1 MKNEK
6 RKTGINRRFFFPP
19 LIIVGILSWL
29 TVADLDAANVVINA
43 VFSYVTNVWGWAF
56 EWYMVVMLFGWFW
69 LVFGPYAKKRLGNE
83 PPEFKYRQFN
93 IYDVRLLYVCCRTVL
108 GIN

>member
-6 RKTGINRRFFFPP
+6 RKTGIEPKVFFPP
-19 LIIVGILSWL
+19 LIIVGILCWL
-29 TVADLDAANVVINA
+29 TVRDLDAANVVINA

-69 LVFGPYAKKRLGNE
+69 CGVVINSGRSSCSLVE
-83 PPEFKYRQFN
+83 PASLVWRG
-93 IYDVRLLYVCCRTVL
+93 VW
-108 GIN
+108 